1 MENRAGRKGIEEK
14 NEKNDTALGTEGE
27 KDTKSK
33 GLEKRL
39 QENRKN
45 EGRESRTE
53 SNIE

>member
-39 QENRKN
+39 QENRKMKAGN
-45 EGRESRTE
+45 LGQNR
-53 SNIE
+53 I